1 MTKPSS
7 NIKIGSSRA
16 LPLATVGLR
25 VNYFSNGNPLMKFIR
40 FRNIPTLLPAAFA
53 FATLMLAISQ
63 IQLASA
69 QPPSTVSGDSP
80 APVEDDMHEFME
92 YVFQP
97 PYKRLKASI
106 AVAEKDNATWKSIKS
121 DALILAESGNL
132 LLGRGPDGDEADW
145 NKHSIASRDFGGQLY
160 RAAKAKDTE
169 KTMQTY
175 KLMLESCN
183 ACHKQFS
190 GGDPE
195 LTP

>member
-1 MTKPSS
+1 
-7 NIKIGSSRA
+7 
-16 LPLATVGLR
+16 
-25 VNYFSNGNPLMKFIR
+25 MKFTR
-40 FRNIPTLLPAAFA
+40 FIIIPAILLVTLVFTA
-53 FATLMLAISQ
+53 LMPTISQ
-63 IQLASA
+63 VQFANA
-69 QPPSTVSGDSP
+69 QPPSTDPGDS
-80 APVEDDMHEFME
+80 AVPVEDDMHEFME

-97 PYKRLKASI
+97 PYKRLKAAI

-145 NKHSIASRDFGGQLY
+145 NKHSVASRDFGGQLY
-160 RAAKAKDTE
+160 RAAKAKDSE
-169 KTMQTY
+169 KTVRAY

-183 ACHKQFS
+183 ACHQQFS